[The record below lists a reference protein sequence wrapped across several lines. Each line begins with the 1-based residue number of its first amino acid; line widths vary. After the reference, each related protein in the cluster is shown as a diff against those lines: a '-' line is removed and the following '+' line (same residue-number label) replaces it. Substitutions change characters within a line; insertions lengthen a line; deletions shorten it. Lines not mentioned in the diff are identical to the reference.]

1 MTFFCR
7 PVAIVCL
14 ALVALLAGLLGGPHN
29 SLDVAAIHRLAI
41 IRHSQPQLTSF
52 VAVLTQLGSAYA
64 TLGLGALVSLWLLW
78 RGNRGLATL
87 LAATVVV
94 ERVTMDGLKLVIGRP
109 RPWFEAI
116 PAMPQNS
123 SFPSGHSG
131 NSMAVFVAV
140 ALIATPPAWRR
151 PALALAIGASIL
163 IGLTRPY
170 LGVHWPSD
178 VIGGWSLGLMT
189 VGLAI
194 AVGKRSGVT
203 GLEPQ
208 HDIVRRH
215 SLPIGED
222 QTA

>member
-7 PVAIVCL
+7 PVAIACL
-14 ALVALLAGLLGGPHN
+14 ALVALLAGLFGGPHN

-52 VAVLTQLGSAYA
+52 VAILTQLGSAYA
-64 TLGLGALVSLWLLW
+64 TLGLATLASLWLLW
-78 RGNRGLATL
+78 RGNRDKAAL

-94 ERVTMDGLKLVIGRP
+94 ERVTMDGMKLVIGRP
-109 RPWFEAI
+109 RPWLEAI
-116 PAMPQNS
+116 PAMPQSS

-131 NSMAVFVAV
+131 NSMAVFVAI
-140 ALIATPPAWRR
+140 ALIAAPPTWRR
-151 PALALAIGASIL
+151 PALALAIFASIL
-163 IGLTRPY
+163 IGLTRPF

-178 VIGGWSLGLMT
+178 VIGGWSLGLMM

-194 AVGKRSGVT
+194 AIGKRSGVA

-208 HDIVRRH
+208 HDIVGRH
-215 SLPIGED
+215 LPPVRED
-222 QTA
+222 